1 MANRRWKLGKTE
13 HEIVSEQLSLYM
25 DQQLTAF
32 DRARAE
38 QHLSACAECR
48 QGLRSLRWTRQLLRQ
63 APVARVPRSFVIREA
78 DVVPARMAGRRGPVF
93 ALRWATAIVVALLV
107 LVFAGDLY
115 TGGLLTGARLASAPM
130 VAYERAVEKQA
141 VEGEQVVATQ
151 EGTPS
156 VVADEALQVA
166 GMPSPTAEAAA
177 RMAAPEKKVEA
188 TGAGAAPTGAEAA
201 PTGAGAAPAG
211 AEAAPTGSEPA
222 PTGTPP
228 PPGAVA
234 LSATSS
240 GEQTSTPAAE
250 GVAEKARNGTPPETD
265 ATATEEPQPES
276 LAATEQPQVG
286 LPKTT
291 LVQGREARPASS
303 WRIGW
308 RAAEFGLGAVLLV
321 LVITLTWMRLRR

>member
-1 MANRRWKLGKTE
+1 
-13 HEIVSEQLSLYM
+13 
-25 DQQLTAF
+25 
-32 DRARAE
+32 
-38 QHLSACAECR
+38 
-48 QGLRSLRWTRQLLRQ
+48 
-63 APVARVPRSFVIREA
+63 
-78 DVVPARMAGRRGPVF
+78 MAGRRGPVF

-166 GMPSPTAEAAA
+166 GVPSPTAEAAA

-188 TGAGAAPTGAEAA
+188 TGAEAAPTGAEAA
-201 PTGAGAAPAG
+201 PTG
-211 AEAAPTGSEPA
+211 SEPA
-222 PTGTPP
+222 LTETPP

-250 GVAEKARNGTPPETD
+250 GVAEKERNGTPPETD
-265 ATATEEPQPES
+265 ATATEQPQPES
-276 LAATEQPQVG
+276 LAATEPPQVG
-286 LPKTT
+286 LPNAT

-303 WRIGW
+303 WRMGW

-321 LVITLTWMRLRR
+321 LVITLIWMRLRR

>member
-13 HEIVSEQLSLYM
+13 HEFVSEKLSLYM
-25 DQQLTAF
+25 DQQLAAL
-32 DRARAE
+32 DRARVE
-38 QHLSACAECR
+38 QHLSTCAECR
-48 QGLRSLRWTRQLLRQ
+48 QALRSLRWTRQLLRQ

-78 DVVPARMAGRRGPVF
+78 DVVPARTAGRRGPVF
-93 ALRWATAIVVALLV
+93 ALQWATALAVALLV
-107 LVFAGDLY
+107 VVFAGDLY
-115 TGGLLTGARLASAPM
+115 TGGLLMGARQASAPM

-156 VVADEALQVA
+156 VVADQALQAA
-166 GMPSPTAEAAA
+166 GVPSPTAEAAA

-188 TGAGAAPTGAEAA
+188 TGAAEA
-201 PTGAGAAPAG
+201 
-211 AEAAPTGSEPA
+211 A

-308 RAAEFGLGAVLLV
+308 RAAEIGLGAVLLV
-321 LVITLTWMRLRR
+321 LVITLIWMRLRR